1 MTLKKINRQWILT
14 AGNTASI
21 HQSIQSALKAAL
33 ELDPSLSGYSADQN
47 LVRCPDTSIL
57 ACGSFFEAQA
67 VADFCNAAGDIHEI
81 AESIGAQW
89 IY

>member
-14 AGNTASI
+14 AGDTASI
-21 HQSIQSALKAAL
+21 HQSIQAALRAAL
-33 ELDPSLSGYSADQN
+33 ELDPSLSGYSVDQN

-57 ACGSFFEAQA
+57 ACRSFFE
-67 VADFCNAAGDIHEI
+67 AAGDIHEI
-81 AESIGAQW
+81 AERIGAQW